1 MYNKQTTRQV
11 NTVGKSSEFF
21 DRLYLDWYGNLIKY
35 AYRLTL
41 EKSYAEEIVQETFT
55 EAYKKVEILQRHE
68 NPVGWLYVT
77 TRNLAWAYLRKAKK
91 INAVMH
97 LDENFE
103 RSAIYKEIIKDSIF
117 DDLTKEEADII
128 TKFYKYRKSISEIAK
143 EYGISLSA
151 CKMRLKRTRDKL
163 KNKYKNN
170 FFDM

>member
-77 TRNLAWAYLRKAKK
+77 TRNSARVQLLQMQPGSIYGSMLS
-91 INAVMH
+91 IG
-97 LDENFE
+97 E
-103 RSAIYKEIIKDSIF
+103 RRHSESAQ
-117 DDLTKEEADII
+117 
-128 TKFYKYRKSISEIAK
+128 
-143 EYGISLSA
+143 GW
-151 CKMRLKRTRDKL
+151 
-163 KNKYKNN
+163 
-170 FFDM
+170 